1 MIKVA
6 AIQIAPIE
14 GDTTGTMDKAA
25 HWLDEAAA
33 ADVQLAVPPEGYLP
47 GYAEIQEA
55 KASGSSEALAEV
67 LDALDPIPGPAT
79 EVLPIK
85 GARILCGSLAAF
97 YHPEPDNRN
106 KVRQMYVNSH
116 CSPTRAIDNSVWMV
130 MANMCGWNAGL
141 EFFGKSRIMSP
152 SGEIVAEGGEGAEH
166 EGLVVADIDPS
177 DDSGGLPF
185 RLIDRRRPDLYG
197 DLLTPNPRVGNVD
210 WTD

>member
-79 EVLPIK
+79 EVLADQGRAHPVRL
-85 GARILCGSLAAF
+85 ARSL
-97 YHPEPDNRN
+97 
-106 KVRQMYVNSH
+106 
-116 CSPTRAIDNSVWMV
+116 
-130 MANMCGWNAGL
+130 
-141 EFFGKSRIMSP
+141 
-152 SGEIVAEGGEGAEH
+152 
-166 EGLVVADIDPS
+166 
-177 DDSGGLPF
+177 LP
-185 RLIDRRRPDLYG
+185 
-197 DLLTPNPRVGNVD
+197 PRTG
-210 WTD
+210 